1 MDRYNETSTVK
12 ENKNTNFLKLQCRII
27 FDKEKNSLKM
37 KTIIAFTL
45 VLFTTILN
53 TFSQDLSGDWSGE
66 TKRGE
71 KLITFVFKI
80 EEENSKYATTM
91 SVPTFRIA
99 GIKPSTTTFTD
110 GKLIIDGSNVG
121 MHYEGV
127 YSKEAQQFEGTY
139 KEGGMQMILNL
150 KKGAVKTEDL
160 RRPQEPVKPY
170 PYYEEEVLFKNTEA
184 KIALAGTLTL
194 PTKNGKFPVVILISG
209 SGPQDRDE
217 SFMGH
222 KPFLVLS
229 DYLTKQGIGVLRFD
243 DRGHGESTGDFGNA
257 TTEDFSKDVLS
268 AIAYLKTRNDVDI
281 KKIGLIGHSEGGI
294 IAPLAANNS
303 KDIAFMVLLAST
315 GVSGAELSVMQS
327 KTLRQFP
334 VKDEV
339 AYEKNTRK
347 AIAIVTSN
355 KSESEIE
362 KELTKHYND
371 FLRPILTSLN
381 VPEKN
386 MNAFIDSQL
395 KTSLKPWSRYFLQ
408 YNPADEIEKLQIP
421 VLSLNGSKDTQ
432 VNAKINQEGIR
443 KALIKGENKDYKI
456 VELDNLNHFFQ
467 ECETGKMDEY
477 RKIEQTFS
485 PMALKEISNWIL
497 ERI

>member
-1 MDRYNETSTVK
+1 
-12 ENKNTNFLKLQCRII
+12 
-27 FDKEKNSLKM
+27 M
-37 KTIIAFTL
+37 KTITI
-45 VLFTTILN
+45 TILLIILAI
-53 TFSQDLSGDWSGE
+53 TSALSQDISGDWSGE
-66 TKRGE
+66 TKRGD

-80 EEENSKYATTM
+80 TQENSKYSATM
-91 SVPTFRIA
+91 NVPTFRIS
-99 GIKPSTTTFTD
+99 GIKPSATTFTK
-110 GKLIIDGSNVG
+110 GQLIIDGSNVG
-121 MHYEGV
+121 MSYVGV
-127 YSKEAQQFEGTY
+127 YNNEAQQFEGSY
-139 KEGGMQMILNL
+139 KEGGVELVLNL
-150 KKGAVKTEDL
+150 KKGAVKIVDS

-170 PYYEEEVLFKNTEA
+170 PYYEEEVVFKNTEA
-184 KIALAGTLTL
+184 NISLAGTLTL
-194 PTKNGKFPVVILISG
+194 PNKNGIFPVVILISG

-222 KPFLVLS
+222 KPFLVLA
-229 DYLTKQGIGVLRFD
+229 DDLTKEGIGVLRFD

-268 AIAYLKTRNDVDI
+268 AIAYLKTRNDVDL

-294 IAPLAANNS
+294 IAPLAANKS
-303 KDIAFMVLLAST
+303 KDVAFMVLLAST
-315 GVSGAELSVMQS
+315 GISGTELSVMQS

-355 KSESEIE
+355 KSDTEIK
-362 KELTKHYND
+362 KELSAHYND

-381 VPEKN
+381 VPDEKIN
-386 MNAFIDSQL
+386 LFIDSQL

-443 KALIKGENKDYKI
+443 NALIKGGNKDYKI
-456 VELDNLNHFFQ
+456 IELENLNHFFQ
-467 ECETGKMDEY
+467 ECETGTMDEY

-485 PMALKEISNWIL
+485 PTALKEISNWIL
-497 ERI
+497 KRI

>member
-1 MDRYNETSTVK
+1 MPN
-12 ENKNTNFLKLQCRII
+12 NFRPTKKQP
-27 FDKEKNSLKM
+27 KM
-37 KTIIAFTL
+37 KTKATFAIAF
-45 VLFTTILN
+45 ILSIVSAY
-53 TFSQDLSGDWSGE
+53 SQDISGDWSG
-66 TKRGE
+66 TAKRGNKE
-71 KLITFVFKI
+71 ITFVFNI
-80 EEENSKYATTM
+80 EQENSTYSSTM
-91 SVPTFRIA
+91 SVPTFRIS
-99 GIKPSTTTFTD
+99 GIKPSATTFTN
-110 GKLIIDGSNVG
+110 GTLIVDGSNVG
-121 MHYEGV
+121 MNYEGV
-127 YSKEAQQFEGTY
+127 FNNKAQQFEGTY
-139 KEGGMQMILNL
+139 KEGGIQMILNL

-170 PYYEEEVLFKNTEA
+170 PYYDEEVVFENTEA
-184 KIALAGTLTL
+184 EITLAGTLTL
-194 PTKNGKFPVVILISG
+194 PSKKGKFPVVILISG

-268 AIAYLKTRNDVDI
+268 AITYLRTRNDVDI
-281 KKIGLIGHSEGGI
+281 KNIGLIGHSEGGI
-294 IAPLAANNS
+294 IAPLVANNS
-303 KDIAFMVLLAST
+303 KDVAFMVLLAST
-315 GVSGAELSVMQS
+315 GISGTELSVMQS

-355 KSESEIE
+355 KSDLEI
-362 KELTKHYND
+362 KNELTTHYNT
-371 FLRPILTSLN
+371 FIRPILTSLN
-381 VPEKN
+381 VPEEKIN
-386 MNAFIDSQL
+386 LFIESQL

-408 YNPADEIEKLQIP
+408 YNPADEIEKLQMP
-421 VLSLNGSKDTQ
+421 VLSLNGTKDTQ
-432 VNAKINQEGIR
+432 VNAKTNQEGIR
-443 KALIKGENKDYKI
+443 KALIKGNNQDYKI
-456 VELDNLNHFFQ
+456 VELKNLNHFFQ

-485 PMALKEISNWIL
+485 PTALKEISNWIL
-497 ERI
+497 KRI

>member
-1 MDRYNETSTVK
+1 
-12 ENKNTNFLKLQCRII
+12 
-27 FDKEKNSLKM
+27 M
-37 KTIIAFTL
+37 KTLTII
-45 VLFTTILN
+45 ILLN
-53 TFSQDLSGDWSGE
+53 LLAITSARSQDISGHWNGT
-66 TKRGE
+66 TKRGDKE
-71 KLITFVFKI
+71 ITFVFNIKQ
-80 EEENSKYATTM
+80 ENATYSTTM
-91 SVPTFRIA
+91 DVPTFRIA
-99 GIKPSTTTFTD
+99 GIKPSATTFTN

-121 MHYEGV
+121 MNYTGV
-127 YSKEAQQFEGTY
+127 FNTEAQQFEGIY
-139 KEGGMQMILNL
+139 KEGGIEMVLNL
-150 KKGAVKTEDL
+150 KKGTIKIEDSK
-160 RRPQEPVKPY
+160 RPQEPVKPY
-170 PYYEEEVLFKNTEA
+170 PYYEEEVIFKNNEA
-184 KIALAGTLTL
+184 NITLAGTLTL
-194 PTKNGKFPVVILISG
+194 PNKNGKFPVVILISG

-229 DYLTKQGIGVLRFD
+229 DYLTRQGIGVLRFD
-243 DRGHGESTGDFGNA
+243 DRGVGESTGNFGKA

-281 KKIGLIGHSEGGI
+281 KNIGLIGHSEGGI

-303 KDIAFMVLLAST
+303 KDVAFMVLLAST
-315 GVSGAELSVMQS
+315 GISGTELSVMQS
-327 KTLRQFP
+327 KILREFP

-347 AIAIVTSN
+347 AIAIVISN
-355 KSESEIE
+355 KGESEIK

-386 MNAFIDSQL
+386 INTFIESQL
-395 KTSLKPWSRYFLQ
+395 KTSLQPWSRYFLQ

-443 KALIKGENKDYKI
+443 NALIKGKNKDYKI
-456 VELDNLNHFFQ
+456 VELENLNHFFQ

-485 PMALKEISNWIL
+485 PTALNEIKNWVIGHL
-497 ERI
+497 K

>member
-1 MDRYNETSTVK
+1 
-12 ENKNTNFLKLQCRII
+12 
-27 FDKEKNSLKM
+27 M
-37 KTIIAFTL
+37 KTLTII
-45 VLFTTILN
+45 ILLN
-53 TFSQDLSGDWSGE
+53 LLAITSARSQDISGHWNGT
-66 TKRGE
+66 TKRGDKE
-71 KLITFVFKI
+71 ITFVFNIKQ
-80 EEENSKYATTM
+80 ENATYSTTM
-91 SVPTFRIA
+91 DVPTFRIA
-99 GIKPSTTTFTD
+99 GIKPSATTFTN

-121 MHYEGV
+121 MNYTGV
-127 YSKEAQQFEGTY
+127 FNTEAQQFEGIY
-139 KEGGMQMILNL
+139 KEGGIEMVLNL
-150 KKGAVKTEDL
+150 KKGTIKIEDSK
-160 RRPQEPVKPY
+160 RPQEPVKPY
-170 PYYEEEVLFKNTEA
+170 PYYEEEVIFKNNEA
-184 KIALAGTLTL
+184 NITLAGTLTL
-194 PTKNGKFPVVILISG
+194 PNKNGKFPVVILISG

-229 DYLTKQGIGVLRFD
+229 DYLTRQGIGVLRFD
-243 DRGHGESTGDFGNA
+243 DRGVGESTGNFGKA

-281 KKIGLIGHSEGGI
+281 KNIGLIGHSEGGI

-303 KDIAFMVLLAST
+303 KDVAFMVLLAST
-315 GVSGAELSVMQS
+315 GISGTELSVMQS
-327 KTLRQFP
+327 KTLREFP

-347 AIAIVTSN
+347 AIAIVISN
-355 KSESEIE
+355 KSKTEI
-362 KELTKHYND
+362 KIELTTHYNE

-386 MNAFIDSQL
+386 INAFIENQL
-395 KTSLKPWSRYFLQ
+395 KTSIQPWSRYFLQ

-432 VNAKINQEGIR
+432 VNAKINQEAIR
-443 KALIKGENKDYKI
+443 QALIKGQNKNYKI
-456 VELDNLNHFFQ
+456 VELENLNHFFQ

-485 PMALKEISNWIL
+485 PTALNEIKKWVIEHL
-497 ERI
+497 K

>member
-1 MDRYNETSTVK
+1 
-12 ENKNTNFLKLQCRII
+12 
-27 FDKEKNSLKM
+27 M
-37 KTIIAFTL
+37 KTLTII
-45 VLFTTILN
+45 ILLN
-53 TFSQDLSGDWSGE
+53 LLAITSARSQDISGHWNGT
-66 TKRGE
+66 TKRGDKE
-71 KLITFVFKI
+71 ITFVFNIKQ
-80 EEENSKYATTM
+80 ENATYSTTM
-91 SVPTFRIA
+91 DVPTFRIA
-99 GIKPSTTTFTD
+99 GIKPSATTFTN

-121 MHYEGV
+121 MNYTGV
-127 YSKEAQQFEGTY
+127 FNTEAQQFEGIY
-139 KEGGMQMILNL
+139 KEGGIEMVLNL
-150 KKGAVKTEDL
+150 KKGTIKIEDSK
-160 RRPQEPVKPY
+160 RPQEPVKPY
-170 PYYEEEVLFKNTEA
+170 PYYEEEVIFKNNEA
-184 KIALAGTLTL
+184 NITLAGTLTL
-194 PTKNGKFPVVILISG
+194 PNKNGKFPVVILISG

-229 DYLTKQGIGVLRFD
+229 DYLTRQGIGVLRFD
-243 DRGHGESTGDFGNA
+243 DRGVGESTGNFGKA

-281 KKIGLIGHSEGGI
+281 KNIGLMGHSEGGI

-303 KDIAFMVLLAST
+303 KDVAFMVLLAST
-315 GVSGAELSVMQS
+315 GISGTELSVMQS
-327 KTLRQFP
+327 KTLREFP

-347 AIAIVTSN
+347 AIAIVISN
-355 KSESEIE
+355 KGESEIK

-386 MNAFIDSQL
+386 INTFIESQL
-395 KTSLKPWSRYFLQ
+395 KTSLQPWSRYFLQ

-432 VNAKINQEGIR
+432 VNAKINQEAIR
-443 KALIKGENKDYKI
+443 QALIKGQNKNYKI
-456 VELDNLNHFFQ
+456 VELENLNHFFQ

-485 PMALKEISNWIL
+485 PTALNEIKNWVIGHL
-497 ERI
+497 K

>member
-1 MDRYNETSTVK
+1 
-12 ENKNTNFLKLQCRII
+12 
-27 FDKEKNSLKM
+27 M
-37 KTIIAFTL
+37 KTITI
-45 VLFTTILN
+45 TILLIILAI
-53 TFSQDLSGDWSGE
+53 TSALSQDITGDWSGK
-66 TKRGE
+66 TKRGDKE
-71 KLITFVFKI
+71 ITFVFNI
-80 EEENSKYATTM
+80 EQENSMYSTTM
-91 SVPTFRIA
+91 NVPTFRVS
-99 GIKPSTTTFTD
+99 GIKPSVTTFTN
-110 GKLIIDGSNVG
+110 GKLVIDGSNVG
-121 MHYEGV
+121 MNYEGNFNI
-127 YSKEAQQFEGTY
+127 ETQQFEGTY
-139 KEGGMQMILNL
+139 KEGGVELILNL
-150 KKGAVKTEDL
+150 KKGAVKIADS

-170 PYYEEEVLFKNTEA
+170 PYYEEDVVFKNTED
-184 KIALAGTLTL
+184 KIELAGTLTL
-194 PTKNGKFPVVILISG
+194 PNKNGKFPVAILISG

-222 KPFLVLS
+222 KPFSVLS

-243 DRGHGESTGDFGNA
+243 DRGIGKSTGDFGNA

-281 KKIGLIGHSEGGI
+281 KNIGLIGHSEGGI

-303 KDIAFMVLLAST
+303 KDVAFMVLLAST
-315 GVSGAELSVMQS
+315 GISGTELSVMQS

-355 KSESEIE
+355 KSETEIK

-381 VPEKN
+381 VPEEKIN
-386 MNAFIDSQL
+386 LFIDGQL

-421 VLSLNGSKDTQ
+421 ILSLNGSKDTQ

-443 KALIKGENKDYKI
+443 QALIKGGNQDYKI
-456 VELDNLNHFFQ
+456 VELENLNHFFQ
-467 ECETGKMDEY
+467 ECETGNMDEY

-485 PMALKEISNWIL
+485 PIALKEISNWIL
-497 ERI
+497 EYIN

>member
-1 MDRYNETSTVK
+1 
-12 ENKNTNFLKLQCRII
+12 
-27 FDKEKNSLKM
+27 M
-37 KTIIAFTL
+37 KTIVAFVIAFIISI
-45 VLFTTILN
+45 VN
-53 TFSQDLSGDWSGE
+53 AFSQDISGDWSGE
-66 TKRGE
+66 TKRGD
-71 KLITFVFKI
+71 KLITFIFKI
-80 EEENSKYATTM
+80 KQENAEYSTTM
-91 SVPTFRIA
+91 DVPTFRIS
-99 GIKPSTTTFTD
+99 GIKPSITTFTN

-121 MHYEGV
+121 MNYIGV
-127 YSKEAQQFEGTY
+127 FNTKAQQFEGTY
-139 KEGGMQMILNL
+139 KEGGIEMVLNL
-150 KKGAVKTEDL
+150 KKGAVKIVDSK
-160 RRPQEPVKPY
+160 RPQEPVKPY
-170 PYYEEEVLFKNTEA
+170 PYDEEEVIFKNIEA
-184 KIALAGTLTL
+184 NIALAGTLTL
-194 PTKNGKFPVVILISG
+194 PNKNGKFPVVILISG

-229 DYLTKQGIGVLRFD
+229 DYLTRKGIGVLRFD
-243 DRGHGESTGDFGNA
+243 DRGHGESTGDFGTA

-268 AIAYLKTRNDVDI
+268 AIAYLKTRNDIDI
-281 KKIGLIGHSEGGI
+281 KNIGLIGHSEGGI

-303 KDIAFMVLLAST
+303 NDIAFIVLLAST
-315 GVSGAELSVMQS
+315 GISGTELSVMQS

-355 KSESEIE
+355 KSEAEI
-362 KELTKHYND
+362 KNELTKHYNA
-371 FLRPILTSLN
+371 FLRPILISLN

-386 MNAFIDSQL
+386 INAFINSQL

-408 YNPADEIEKLQIP
+408 YNPADEIEKLKIP
-421 VLSLNGSKDTQ
+421 VLSLNGSKDSQ

-443 KALIKGENKDYKI
+443 KALIKGGNKNYKI
-456 VELDNLNHFFQ
+456 LELENLNHFFQ

-485 PMALKEISNWIL
+485 PIALKEISNWIFK
-497 ERI
+497 RI

>member
-1 MDRYNETSTVK
+1 
-12 ENKNTNFLKLQCRII
+12 
-27 FDKEKNSLKM
+27 M
-37 KTIIAFTL
+37 KTVIVFVIVFTL
-45 VLFTTILN
+45 SIASA
-53 TFSQDLSGDWSGE
+53 FSQDIVGTWSGKTTRE
-66 TKRGE
+66 NKS
-71 KLITFVFKI
+71 ITFVFQIKK
-80 EEENSKYATTM
+80 ENNTYSSTM
-91 SVPTFRIA
+91 SVPTFRID
-99 GIKPSTTTFTD
+99 GIKTKTTTFENGT
-110 GKLIIDGSNVG
+110 LIIDGSNVG
-121 MHYEGV
+121 MKYEGT
-127 YSKEAQQFEGTY
+127 YNTELGQFEGTY
-139 KEGGMQMILNL
+139 KEGAVVLSINL
-150 KKGAVKTEDL
+150 KKGAVKITDT

-170 PYYEEEVLFKNTEA
+170 PYYEEEVVFKNVEA
-184 KIALAGTLTL
+184 KITLSGTLTL
-194 PTKNGKFPVVILISG
+194 PNKKGKFPVVILISG

-217 SFMGH
+217 SYMGH

-243 DRGHGESTGDFGNA
+243 DRGHGKSTGDFGNA
-257 TTEDFSKDVLS
+257 TTEDFAKDVLS
-268 AIAYLKTRNDVDI
+268 AITYLKTRNDVDV
-281 KKIGLIGHSEGGI
+281 KHIGLIGHSEGGI

-303 KDIAFMVLLAST
+303 KDVSFMVLLAST
-315 GVSGAELSVMQS
+315 GISGAELSVMQS

-339 AYEKNTRK
+339 TYEKNTRK

-355 KSESEIE
+355 KSETEIK
-362 KELTKHYND
+362 KELTTHYND

-386 MNAFIDSQL
+386 INAFIESQL

-443 KALIKGENKDYKI
+443 KALIKGNNQDYKI
-456 VELDNLNHFFQ
+456 VELENLNHFFQ

-485 PMALKEISNWIL
+485 PTALKEISNWIL
-497 ERI
+497 KRI